1 MWIHALYIHC
11 SPQFRAS
18 GFVVALLQ
26 PLIWTD
32 VCGLMLIAQNWW
44 NEVHGKGPGSLEHDD
59 DDFKNSTAG
68 QTICNEQEENVRK
81 QMCSPAQQ

>member
-1 MWIHALYIHC
+1 
-11 SPQFRAS
+11 
-18 GFVVALLQ
+18 
-26 PLIWTD
+26 
-32 VCGLMLIAQNWW
+32 MLIAQNWW